1 MSTNGDFTRVATVD
15 EVAEGRPKAVRVEGR
30 SVALFQHQ
38 GRYYATDNQCPHM
51 GYPLTRGIVRHG
63 VLTCDWHGYSYDLG
77 GGGCFTGGC
86 DDLDTYPVE
95 VRGGEIHVNVKSGG
109 SKRDDAHFLLL
120 EEGLNNGDSWTL
132 SKAIAILLARGVSE
146 RETLERLVRHM
157 GRYAATQLDAR
168 EAGNEVAQFVNGLA
182 VARRYEPEERL
193 IPLMMAATA
202 ASGRAGD
209 RPPLRALPRSRPKE
223 RCPATSS
230 PAGCAT
236 SPRTRC
242 GRGSRSACSPSA
254 AQGGHDEDIPPL
266 LFECAVAPH
275 FIGVR
280 DNLRNLG
287 YLVEL
292 LDEFGWEIGE
302 ELVCNTAAK
311 MLGRGRGVPGDM
323 LREAM
328 DMFVETPIP
337 DDPDDAAGEYDEAAL
352 VEGLV
357 SGNVR
362 AAFDAVTR
370 ALKEG
375 GGRRAAGHVD
385 GHARRRPHG
394 PHPRGHEPGVG
405 GPGLGDVAGLGGAH
419 RQPPRRGGS
428 GAPGP
433 VPRGLAVLRR
443 PLAETSLRGR
453 LGEAETA
460 DGPETA
466 PGEEDAAL
474 ERIVEAIESIQ
485 VRRIGR
491 MTREYLGAG
500 HDGDRLLRELGRAI
514 LNDDNGWNLL
524 HTLRTVFD
532 EWERCAG
539 HPARNQLLVGLSRW
553 AADTRRQIGSQSA
566 AATAQRFAR
575 GETAVELYE

>member
-1 MSTNGDFTRVATVD
+1 MSVNGDFVRVASVD
-15 EVAEGRPKAVRVEGR
+15 EVTEGQPKAVRVEGR
-30 SVALFQHQ
+30 SVALFQHR

-51 GYPLTRGIVRHG
+51 GYPLTRGIVRDG

-86 DDLDTYPVE
+86 DDLDTYPVD
-95 VRGGEIHVNVKSGG
+95 VRDGQIHIDVGSGG
-109 SKRDDAHFLLL
+109 SRRDDAHFLLL

-146 RETLERLVRHM
+146 GETLEKLVRHM

-168 EAGNEVAQFVNGLA
+168 QAGNEVALFVNGLA

-209 RPPLRALPRSRPKE
+209 RPPLRALPGVAEGDTVPYDKL
-223 RCPATSS
+223 
-230 PAGCAT
+230 AGWVRYFSEDKMWEGIEKCLLT
-236 SPRTRC
+236 L
-242 GRGSRSACSPSA
+242 RG
-254 AQGGHDEDIPPL
+254 QGGHDDDIPPL
-266 LFECAVAPH
+266 VFECAVAPH
-275 FIGVR
+275 FIAVR

-287 YLVEL
+287 YLMEL
-292 LDEFGWEIGE
+292 LDEFGWETSE

-311 MLGRGRGVPGDM
+311 MLGRGRGVPGDA

-328 DMFVETPIP
+328 DLFEETPIP
-337 DDPDDAAGEYDEAAL
+337 DDPDEASGEFDEAAF
-352 VEGLV
+352 VDGLV
-357 SGNVR
+357 SGSVR
-362 AAFDAVTR
+362 TAFDAVTR
-370 ALKEG
+370 ALEEG
-375 GGRRAAGHVD
+375 AGVEQLATSMVMLAADRMARTPVGMSPGWGDLAWEMSLASAVRTVNRRAGAGA
-385 GHARRRPHG
+385 ARRALYHAAWQFFDDRWLNIP
-394 PHPRGHEPGVG
+394 
-405 GPGLGDVAGLGGAH
+405 
-419 RQPPRRGGS
+419 QRR
-428 GAPGP
+428 
-433 VPRGLAVLRR
+433 
-443 PLAETSLRGR
+443 LAEA
-453 LGEAETA
+453 EAASGNGT
-460 DGPETA
+460 G

-491 MTREYLGAG
+491 MTRDYLNGG
-500 HDGDRLLRELGRAI
+500 HDGDRLLRELGLVI
-514 LNDDNGWNLL
+514 LSDDNGWDLL

-553 AADTRRQIGSQSA
+553 AADTRRRIGSQSA

>member
-51 GYPLTRGIVRHG
+51 GYPLTRGIVRNG

-95 VRGGEIHVNVKSGG
+95 VRGGDIHVDVKSGG
-109 SKRDDAHFLLL
+109 SRRDDAHFLLL

-146 RETLERLVRHM
+146 RETLDRLVRHM
-157 GRYAATQLDAR
+157 GRYAATQLEAR
-168 EAGNEVAQFVNGLA
+168 QAGDEVAQFVNGLA

-209 RPPLRALPRSRPKE
+209 RPPPRALPPVAAEGAVPYDKL
-223 RCPATSS
+223 
-230 PAGCAT
+230 AGWARYFSEDKMWEGIEKCLLT
-236 SPRTRC
+236 L
-242 GRGSRSACSPSA
+242 RG
-254 AQGGHDEDIPPL
+254 QGGHDDDIPPL

-287 YLVEL
+287 YLIEL

-311 MLGRGRGVPGDM
+311 MLGRGRGVPGDL

-328 DMFVETPIP
+328 EMFVETPIP
-337 DDPDDAAGEYDEAAL
+337 DDPDEAAGDYDEAAF

-362 AAFDAVTR
+362 TAFDAVTR

-375 GGRRAAGHVD
+375 AGVEQLATSMVMLAADRMARTPVGMSPGWGDLAWEMSLASAVRTVNRRAGAGA
-385 GHARRRPHG
+385 ARRALYHAAWQFFDDRWLNIP
-394 PHPRGHEPGVG
+394 
-405 GPGLGDVAGLGGAH
+405 
-419 RQPPRRGGS
+419 Q
-428 GAPGP
+428 
-433 VPRGLAVLRR
+433 
-443 PLAETSLRGR
+443 GR

-460 DGPETA
+460 DGPEAA